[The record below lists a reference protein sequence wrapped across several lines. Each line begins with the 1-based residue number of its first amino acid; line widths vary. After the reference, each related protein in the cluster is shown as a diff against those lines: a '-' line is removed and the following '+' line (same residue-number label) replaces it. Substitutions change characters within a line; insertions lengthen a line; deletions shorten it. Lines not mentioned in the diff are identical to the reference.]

1 MGRRAGSAFMSAC
14 LGRFTLAFA
23 AGGFHRYIRELIPM
37 MVSLVEGQVSRM
49 GGKGAADVYFAVV
62 AHA

>member
-1 MGRRAGSAFMSAC
+1 MSAC

-23 AGGFHRYIRELIPM
+23 AGDSHRYIRELIQM
-37 MVSLVEGQVSRM
+37 MVSLVEVRESRM
-49 GGKGAADVYFAVV
+49 EGKGAADVYCAVA